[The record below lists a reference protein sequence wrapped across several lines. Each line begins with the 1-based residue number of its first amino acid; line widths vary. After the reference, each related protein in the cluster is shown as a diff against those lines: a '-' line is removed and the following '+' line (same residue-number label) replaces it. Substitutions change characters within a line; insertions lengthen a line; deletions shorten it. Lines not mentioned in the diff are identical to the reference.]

1 MSEITDEEYRKIIE
15 DYNNGKIILGVD
27 LAKARQF
34 LCDTGNKSSIIWQ
47 IIISFVLPICIIATS
62 IYSFGGWGILYS
74 LIAIIFYWSYMGICS
89 MPLKTKRT
97 IYIISLIGLVV
108 SFFFGFKIALT
119 LVTTFFSFIL
129 TYLFYENVKYEIVKK
144 IISEKQFFELML
156 KLNIINISTGAY

>member
-97 IYIISLIGLVV
+97 IYIISLIGLAI
-108 SFFFGFKIALT
+108 SFFFSFKIT
-119 LVTTFFSFIL
+119 LILATTFLSLIFS
-129 TYLFYENVKYEIVKK
+129 YLFYENIKSEIIKRSISNK
-144 IISEKQFFELML
+144 NFMTQMLNMSIIYMNKVD
-156 KLNIINISTGAY
+156 

>member
-47 IIISFVLPICIIATS
+47 IIISFVLPICIIGTS

-74 LIAIIFYWSYMGICS
+74 LIAILFCWSYMGICS

-97 IYIISLIGLVV
+97 IYIISLIGLAI
-108 SFFFGFKIALT
+108 SFFFSFKIT
-119 LVTTFFSFIL
+119 LILATTFLSLIFS
-129 TYLFYENVKYEIVKK
+129 YLFYENIKSEIIKRSISNK
-144 IISEKQFFELML
+144 NFMTQMLNMSIIYMNKVD
-156 KLNIINISTGAY
+156 

>member
-1 MSEITDEEYRKIIE
+1 
-15 DYNNGKIILGVD
+15 
-27 LAKARQF
+27 
-34 LCDTGNKSSIIWQ
+34 
-47 IIISFVLPICIIATS
+47 
-62 IYSFGGWGILYS
+62 
-74 LIAIIFYWSYMGICS
+74 MGICS